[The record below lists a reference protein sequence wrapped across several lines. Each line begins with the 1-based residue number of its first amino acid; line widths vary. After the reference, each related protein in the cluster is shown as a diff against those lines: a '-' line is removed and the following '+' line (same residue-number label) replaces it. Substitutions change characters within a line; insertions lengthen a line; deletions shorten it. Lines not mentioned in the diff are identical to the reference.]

1 MGILV
6 GKIQEMLGI
15 TTTPK
20 PGQSLMASP
29 AFLGEKP
36 RRQPPHPPT
45 RRNLV
50 SSKPCSPCSSP
61 LRPPRLSPQQPS
73 VAVSLEVGS
82 LGVLATTK
90 RRPAQRPQ
98 LPPLRSVVDFLGAA
112 SSAAQVRRRQQ
123 RQQRQRRRQ
132 QLQPSAEV
140 FWAEDFF
147 ARFISSLRT
156 TFLFKVLQKF

>member
-1 MGILV
+1 MG
-6 GKIQEMLGI
+6 LGRSKRCWGS
-15 TTTPK
+15 P
-20 PGQSLMASP
+20 PHQNPDQSLMASP

-36 RRQPPHPPT
+36 QRQLPHPPT

-61 LRPPRLSPQQPS
+61 LRTPRPPRPPPPPPS
-73 VAVSLEVGS
+73 VAVSLE
-82 LGVLATTK
+82 GV
-90 RRPAQRPQ
+90 
-98 LPPLRSVVDFLGAA
+98 
-112 SSAAQVRRRQQ
+112 SSAARVRRRQQ

-140 FWAEDFF
+140 SWEEDFF

-156 TFLFKVLQKF
+156 TFLFDTK

>member
-1 MGILV
+1 
-6 GKIQEMLGI
+6 
-15 TTTPK
+15 
-20 PGQSLMASP
+20 MASP

-36 RRQPPHPPT
+36 RRRQPPHPLT

-61 LRPPRLSPQQPS
+61 PRTPRPPRLPPPPPS

-82 LGVLATTK
+82 LGVLAKTK
-90 RRPAQRPQ
+90 RPPAQRPQ
-98 LPPLRSVVDFLGAA
+98 LPPLRSVVDFLEGA
-112 SSAAQVRRRQQ
+112 SSAAQVRRRQ

-140 FWAEDFF
+140 FWEEDFF
-147 ARFISSLRT
+147 ARFTSSLRI
-156 TFLFKVLQKF
+156 TFLFDTK

>member
-1 MGILV
+1 MG
-6 GKIQEMLGI
+6 
-15 TTTPK
+15 
-20 PGQSLMASP
+20 
-29 AFLGEKP
+29 
-36 RRQPPHPPT
+36 RRQLPHPPT

-50 SSKPCSPCSSP
+50 SSKLCSPCSSP
-61 LRPPRLSPQQPS
+61 PRTPRPPRLPPPQPS

-98 LPPLRSVVDFLGAA
+98 LPPLRSVVDFLEGG

-132 QLQPSAEV
+132 QLQPSAKV
-140 FWAEDFF
+140 SWGEDFF
-147 ARFISSLRT
+147 ASFISTLRT
-156 TFLFKVLQKF
+156 IFFFYTK

>member
-1 MGILV
+1 
-6 GKIQEMLGI
+6 
-15 TTTPK
+15 
-20 PGQSLMASP
+20 MASP
-29 AFLGEKP
+29 AFSGEKP
-36 RRQPPHPPT
+36 RRQPPLQPT

-61 LRPPRLSPQQPS
+61 PRTPRPPRPPPPPPS

-98 LPPLRSVVDFLGAA
+98 QPPLRSVEDFLEGA
-112 SSAAQVRRRQQ
+112 SSAAQVRRRQ
-123 RQQRQRRRQ
+123 RQQPQRRRQ
-132 QLQPSAEV
+132 QPQPSAEV
-140 FWAEDFF
+140 SWEEDFF

-156 TFLFKVLQKF
+156 TPTEAPTTTTTKC

>member
-1 MGILV
+1 MG
-6 GKIQEMLGI
+6 
-15 TTTPK
+15 
-20 PGQSLMASP
+20 ASP

-36 RRQPPHPPT
+36 RRQPPLQPT

-61 LRPPRLSPQQPS
+61 PRTPRPPRQPPPPPS

-82 LGVLATTK
+82 LDVLATTK
-90 RRPAQRPQ
+90 RRPARRPQ
-98 LPPLRSVVDFLGAA
+98 LPPLQSVVDFLEGA
-112 SSAAQVRRRQQ
+112 SSAARVRRRQQ

-140 FWAEDFF
+140 SWEEDFF
-147 ARFISSLRT
+147 ARFTSS
-156 TFLFKVLQKF
+156 

>member
-1 MGILV
+1 MGL
-6 GKIQEMLGI
+6 GKSKRCWGSPQHQN
-15 TTTPK
+15 
-20 PGQSLMASP
+20 PGQSSMASP

-61 LRPPRLSPQQPS
+61 PRTPRPPRPPPPPPS
-73 VAVSLEVGS
+73 VADS
-82 LGVLATTK
+82 LGVLATTR
-90 RRPAQRPQ
+90 RRPVQRPQ
-98 LPPLRSVVDFLGAA
+98 LPPLRSVVDFLEGA

-132 QLQPSAEV
+132 QPQPSAEV
-140 FWAEDFF
+140 SWEEDFF

-156 TFLFKVLQKF
+156 TFLFDAK

>member
-1 MGILV
+1 
-6 GKIQEMLGI
+6 MLGI

-20 PGQSLMASP
+20 PRPIIDGIAGL
-29 AFLGEKP
+29 LGGETTTTAT
-36 RRQPPHPPT
+36 PPT
-45 RRNLV
+45 
-50 SSKPCSPCSSP
+50 
-61 LRPPRLSPQQPS
+61 

-82 LGVLATTK
+82 LGVRATTK

-98 LPPLRSVVDFLGAA
+98 IPPLQSVVDFLEGA

-123 RQQRQRRRQ
+123 RQQRQRRQQ

-147 ARFISSLRT
+147 ARLISSLRT
-156 TFLFKVLQKF
+156 TFLFDTK

>member
-1 MGILV
+1 MG
-6 GKIQEMLGI
+6 
-15 TTTPK
+15 
-20 PGQSLMASP
+20 
-29 AFLGEKP
+29 KP

-61 LRPPRLSPQQPS
+61 PRTPRPPRLPPPPPS

-90 RRPAQRPQ
+90 RPPAQRLQ
-98 LPPLRSVVDFLGAA
+98 LQPLRSVVDFLEGA
-112 SSAAQVRRRQQ
+112 SSAARVRRRQQ
-123 RQQRQRRRQ
+123 RQRQRRRQQ

-140 FWAEDFF
+140 SWEEDFF
-147 ARFISSLRT
+147 ARFTSSLRT
-156 TFLFKVLQKF
+156 TFLFYTKFKFYKF